1 MNLETQPDTNKLN
14 MSNITDTI
22 SSGVTNTI
30 QSLKDTVANTQNTLQ
45 QSINEFSSKSAVD
58 AGNEFLES
66 NSLIAKFAF
75 IILVLFG
82 FMFLFKIGMTII
94 ALILTPTESPY
105 LITGM
110 IRGNNPV
117 TISQNSRT
125 SSTIVNYSENKPTG
139 LEFTYSVWVTISAPS
154 ESGKEAHIFNKGI
167 MVSGNTSATETTIPR
182 SNAPGLYIKSPTSST
197 SGTTNTLVVY
207 MDTFQSSGSEVTN
220 LNDQRQSVDITGIP
234 FNKWIN
240 VTIRVENRILDIY
253 VNGVLTQH
261 KDLGFVPKQNFSDVY
276 VSQNGGFNGSLS
288 DLRYYAK
295 ALNVFEINNI
305 VAWGPNLST
314 SPSAQDAKTTSDSY
328 YLSSMWYK
336 ATQ

>member
-1 MNLETQPDTNKLN
+1 MNLEAQPDTNKLN
-14 MSNITDTI
+14 MTNIKDTI

-125 SSTIVNYSENKPTG
+125 SSAIVNYSENKPTG
-139 LEFTYSVWVTISAPS
+139 LEFTYNVWLTIGAPS

-167 MVSGNTSATETTIPR
+167 MVSGNTSATGTTTTIPR
-182 SNAPGLYIKSPTSST
+182 SNAPGMYIKSGP

-207 MDTFQSSGSEVTN
+207 MDTFQNSNIEVTK
-220 LNDQRQSVDITGIP
+220 LEDQRQSIDVTGIP

-253 VNGVLTQH
+253 VNGILTQH
-261 KDLGFVPKQNFSDVY
+261 KDLGYVPKQNFGDVY
-276 VSQNGGFNGSLS
+276 VCQNGGFNGSLS

-305 VAWGPNLST
+305 VAWGPNMTT
-314 SPSAQDAKTTSDSY
+314 SSSAQEAKTTSDSY

>member
-1 MNLETQPDTNKLN
+1 MNLEAQPDTNKLN

-125 SSTIVNYSENKPTG
+125 SSAIVNYSENKPTG

-154 ESGKEAHIFNKGI
+154 EGGKEAHIFNKGI
-167 MVSGNTSATETTIPR
+167 MVS
-182 SNAPGLYIKSPTSST
+182 
-197 SGTTNTLVVY
+197 
-207 MDTFQSSGSEVTN
+207 
-220 LNDQRQSVDITGIP
+220 
-234 FNKWIN
+234 
-240 VTIRVENRILDIY
+240 
-253 VNGVLTQH
+253 
-261 KDLGFVPKQNFSDVY
+261 
-276 VSQNGGFNGSLS
+276 
-288 DLRYYAK
+288 
-295 ALNVFEINNI
+295 
-305 VAWGPNLST
+305 
-314 SPSAQDAKTTSDSY
+314 
-328 YLSSMWYK
+328 
-336 ATQ
+336 